1 MFQEAESD
9 PQLSQEEFKKI
20 EQHLRVQLVNEQY
33 RHIALKDRALLILVA
48 GIDGAGK
55 GETIN
60 LLNEWMD
67 PRHIHT
73 IAFPEASRED
83 RAYPD
88 ARRFWMRLPA
98 KGEIGIVFGS
108 RYTSLFKVAARK
120 QPDLEKLEQEIRFVR
135 RFESTLAANGVQILK
150 LWFHLSRD
158 AQQARLDELLANPST
173 AWQVDKLDLRA
184 HKKFASIRRASQL
197 ILDGTDAPHTPWVVI
212 PSADPKLRMVHTA
225 QAVLESLKVGT
236 IQVPVFH
243 APDHVPTRSA
253 KVPRL
258 EHLDYSA
265 KLSKSDYETQV
276 LVLQNRL
283 AQLVRN
289 KAFKKQALAL
299 VFEGS
304 DAAGKGGAIRRVT
317 RAIDARQFDVMPVAA
332 PTPPEMSRPYLW
344 RFWRNVPRRGR
355 IAIFDRSWYGRVLV
369 ERVEKLITRAAWTR
383 AYDEIN
389 DFEQQMVEKGTIVLK
404 FWLAVTPAEQL
415 KRFKERS
422 HSPFKQFKI
431 TAEDWR
437 NRRKAKAYTV
447 AANEMFAH
455 THTAVAPW
463 HVLPADDKHFAR
475 IEVLKAIVQALE
487 DTQA

>member
-1 MFQEAESD
+1 MFQEAEAD
-9 PQLSQEEFKKI
+9 PQLSQDQFKKI
-20 EQHLRVQLVNEQY
+20 EQHLRIQLVNEQY
-33 RHIALKDRALLILVA
+33 RHIALQDRALLILVA

-73 IAFPEASRED
+73 IAFAEASRED

-88 ARRFWMRLPA
+88 ARRFWMKLPA

-108 RYTSLFKVAARK
+108 RYTALFEEASRK
-120 QPDLEKLEQEIRFVR
+120 HQNLEHLEQEIRFVK

-150 LWFHLSRD
+150 LWFHLSRE
-158 AQQARLDELLANPST
+158 AQQARINDLLANPST
-173 AWQVDKLDLRA
+173 AWQVDKLDIRV
-184 HKKFASIRRASQL
+184 HKKFTSIRRASQL
-197 ILDGTDAPHTPWVVI
+197 ILDSTDAPHAPWVVI
-212 PSADPKLRMVHTA
+212 PSADPKLRMVRTA
-225 QAVLESLKVGT
+225 QAVLASLKVGA
-236 IQVPVFH
+236 IKVPVFH
-243 APDHVPTRSA
+243 EPDSVPISPS
-253 KVPRL
+253 KVNLLERL
-258 EHLDYSA
+258 DESA
-265 KLSKSDYETQV
+265 KLSKADYETQI
-276 LVLQNRL
+276 LQLQNRL
-283 AQLVRN
+283 AQLVRD
-289 KAFKKQALAL
+289 KSFKKRALAL
-299 VFEGS
+299 VFEGA

-317 RAIDARQFDVMPVAA
+317 RAIDARQFDVMAVSA

-369 ERVEKLITRAAWTR
+369 ERVEKLITRASWRR

-404 FWLAVTPAEQL
+404 FWLAVSPDEQL
-415 KRFKERS
+415 KRFKERT

-431 TAEDWR
+431 TEDDWR
-437 NRRKAKAYTV
+437 NRRKAKAYSV

-455 THTAVAPW
+455 TNSAAAPW
-463 HVLPADDKHFAR
+463 HILPANDKHYAR
-475 IEVLKAIVQALE
+475 VEVLKAIVKALE
-487 DTQA
+487 DAER

>member
-1 MFQEAESD
+1 MFEEAEAD

-20 EQHLRVQLVNEQY
+20 EQHLRIQLVNEQY
-33 RHIALKDRALLILVA
+33 RHIALQDRALLILVA

-88 ARRFWMRLPA
+88 ARRFWMKLPA

-108 RYTSLFKVAARK
+108 RYTALFAEAARK
-120 QPDLEKLEQEIRFVR
+120 HQNLEHLEQEIRFVK

-150 LWFHLSRD
+150 LWFHLSKE
-158 AQQARLDELLANPST
+158 AQQARINDLLSNPST
-173 AWQVDKLDLRA
+173 AWQVDKLDLRVR
-184 HKKFASIRRASQL
+184 KKFNAIRRASQL

-212 PSADPKLRMVHTA
+212 PSADPKLRMVRTA
-225 QAVLESLKVGT
+225 QAVLASLKVGA
-236 IQVPVFH
+236 IKVPVFH
-243 APDHVPTRSA
+243 EPDSVPITTS
-253 KVPRL
+253 KVNLL
-258 EHLDYSA
+258 EHLDDNA
-265 KLSKSDYETQV
+265 KLSKADYETQI
-276 LVLQNRL
+276 LPLQNRL
-283 AQLVRN
+283 AQLVRD
-289 KAFKKQALAL
+289 KSFKKRALAL
-299 VFEGS
+299 VFEGA

-317 RAIDARQFDVMPVAA
+317 RAIDARQFDVMAVSA

-369 ERVEKLITRAAWTR
+369 ERVEKLIARAAWTR

-415 KRFKERS
+415 KRFKERT

-437 NRRKAKAYTV
+437 NRRKAKAYSV
-447 AANEMFAH
+447 AANEMF
-455 THTAVAPW
+455 THTNTALAPW
-463 HVLPADDKHFAR
+463 HILPANDKHYAR
-475 IEVLKAIVQALE
+475 VEVLKAIIKALE
-487 DTQA
+487 CAQV

>member
-1 MFQEAESD
+1 MFQEAEAD
-9 PQLSQEEFKKI
+9 PQLSQDEFKKI
-20 EQHLRVQLVNEQY
+20 EQHLRIQLVNEQY

-88 ARRFWMRLPA
+88 ARRFWMKLPA

-108 RYTSLFKVAARK
+108 RYNSLFKEAARK
-120 QPDLEKLEQEIRFVR
+120 HPNLEALEQDILFVK

-158 AQQARLDELLANPST
+158 AQQARIDDLLANPST
-173 AWQVDKLDLRA
+173 AWQVDKLDLTA
-184 HKKFASIRRASQL
+184 HKKFNSIRRASQL
-197 ILDGTDAPHTPWVVI
+197 ILAGTDAPHTPWVVI
-212 PSADPKLRMVHTA
+212 PSADPKLRMVRTA
-225 QAVLESLKVGT
+225 QAVLASLKVGA
-236 IQVPVFH
+236 IKVPVFH
-243 APDHVPTRSA
+243 EPDSVPATPPQ
-253 KVPRL
+253 VNWL
-258 EHLDYSA
+258 EQLDHNA
-265 KLSKSDYETQV
+265 TLSKSDYETQI
-276 LVLQNRL
+276 LLLQNRL
-283 AQLVRN
+283 AQLVRH
-289 KAFKKQALAL
+289 KGFKKRALAL
-299 VFEGS
+299 VFEGA
-304 DAAGKGGAIRRVT
+304 DAAGKGGTIRRVT
-317 RAIDARQFDVMPVAA
+317 RAIDARDFDVMAVAA
-332 PTPPEMSRPYLW
+332 PTPSEMSRPYLW
-344 RFWRNVPRRGR
+344 RFWCNLPRRGR

-404 FWLAVTPAEQL
+404 FWLTVTPEEQL
-415 KRFKERS
+415 KRFKERT

-431 TAEDWR
+431 TEEDWR

-447 AANEMFAH
+447 AANEMF
-455 THTAVAPW
+455 THTNTLRAPW
-463 HVLPADDKHFAR
+463 HVLPANDKRYAR
-475 IEVLKAIVQALE
+475 VEVLKLIVKALE
-487 DTQA
+487 DAQR

>member
-1 MFQEAESD
+1 MFQEAEAD
-9 PQLSQEEFKKI
+9 PQLSQDEFKKI
-20 EQHLRVQLVNEQY
+20 EKHLRVQLVNEQY
-33 RHIALKDRALLILVA
+33 RHIALQDRALLILVA

-88 ARRFWMRLPA
+88 ARRFWMKLPA

-108 RYTSLFKVAARK
+108 RYTALFKEAARK
-120 QPDLEKLEQEIRFVR
+120 HPNLEKLEQEIRFVR

-158 AQQARLDELLANPST
+158 AQQARIDGLLANPST

-212 PSADPKLRMVHTA
+212 PSADPNLRMVHTA
-225 QAVLESLKVGT
+225 HAVLESLKVGT
-236 IQVPVFH
+236 IKVPVFH
-243 APDHVPTRSA
+243 APDRVPARAA

-265 KLSKSDYETQV
+265 KLAKSDYETQV
-276 LVLQNRL
+276 LILQNRL

-332 PTPPEMSRPYLW
+332 PTQPEMTRPYLW

-383 AYDEIN
+383 SYDEIN

-437 NRRKAKAYTV
+437 NRRKAKAYAV
-447 AANEMFAH
+447 AANEMFVH

-475 IEVLKAIVQALE
+475 VEVLKAIIQALE
-487 DTQA
+487 DTQT

>member
-1 MFQEAESD
+1 MFEEAESD

-108 RYTSLFKVAARK
+108 RYTSLFKEVARK
-120 QPDLEKLEQEIRFVR
+120 QPDLEKLEQEIHFVR

-158 AQQARLDELLANPST
+158 AQQARIDELLANPST

-236 IQVPVFH
+236 IKVPVFH
-243 APDHVPTRSA
+243 APDRVPTRAA

-276 LVLQNRL
+276 LILQNRL

-289 KAFKKQALAL
+289 KTFKKQALAL

-437 NRRKAKAYTV
+437 NRRKAKAYAV

-475 IEVLKAIVQALE
+475 VEVLKAIVQALE

>member
-1 MFQEAESD
+1 MFQEAEAD
-9 PQLSQEEFKKI
+9 PQLSQDEFKKI
-20 EQHLRVQLVNEQY
+20 EQHLRIQLVNEQY

-73 IAFPEASRED
+73 IAFLEARRED

-88 ARRFWMRLPA
+88 ARRFWMKLPA

-108 RYTSLFKVAARK
+108 RYTSLFKEASRQHPNLEA
-120 QPDLEKLEQEIRFVR
+120 LEKEILFVK
-135 RFESTLAANGVQILK
+135 RFESTMAANGVQILK

-158 AQQARLDELLANPST
+158 AQQARIEHLLENPST
-173 AWQVDKLDLRA
+173 AWQVDKLDLKA
-184 HKKFASIRRASQL
+184 HKKFKAIRRASQL
-197 ILDGTDAPHTPWVVI
+197 ILAGTDAPHTPWVVI
-212 PSADPKLRMVHTA
+212 PSADPKLRMVRTA
-225 QAVLESLKVGT
+225 QAVLASLKAGA
-236 IQVPVFH
+236 IRVPVFH
-243 APDHVPTRSA
+243 EPNSVPSTPSQVNWLKQLDHNVM
-253 KVPRL
+253 
-258 EHLDYSA
+258 
-265 KLSKSDYETQV
+265 LSKSDYETQI
-276 LVLQNRL
+276 LILQNRL
-283 AQLVRN
+283 AELVRH
-289 KAFKKQALAL
+289 KGFKKRALAL

-344 RFWRNVPRRGR
+344 RFWRNVPRQGR

-369 ERVEKLITRAAWTR
+369 ERVEKLITRTAWTR
-383 AYDEIN
+383 SYDEIN

-404 FWLAVTPAEQL
+404 FWLAVTPQEQL
-415 KRFKERS
+415 RRFKERA

-437 NRRKAKAYTV
+437 NRRKAKAYSV

-455 THTAVAPW
+455 TNTLVAPW
-463 HVLPADDKHFAR
+463 HILPADDKHFAR
-475 IEVLKAIVQALE
+475 VEVLKSIVKALE
-487 DTQA
+487 DAQL

>member
-1 MFQEAESD
+1 MFQEAEAD

-33 RHIALKDRALLILVA
+33 RHIALQDRALLILVA

-88 ARRFWMRLPA
+88 ARRFWMKLPA

-108 RYTSLFKVAARK
+108 RYTSLFKEAARK
-120 QPDLEKLEQEIRFVR
+120 HPRLEKLEQELHFVR

-158 AQQARLDELLANPST
+158 AQQARIDDLLANPST

-184 HKKFASIRRASQL
+184 HKKFNSIRRASQL
-197 ILDGTDAPHTPWVVI
+197 VLNGTDAPHAPWVVI
-212 PSADPKLRMVHTA
+212 PSADPKLRMVRSA
-225 QAVLESLKVGT
+225 QAVLQALKVRT
-236 IQVPVFH
+236 IKVPVFH
-243 APDHVPTRSA
+243 EPDSVPIVARQTNPL
-253 KVPRL
+253 K
-258 EHLDYSA
+258 HLDHKATLTKSEHEPQL
-265 KLSKSDYETQV
+265 LS
-276 LVLQNRL
+276 LQNRL
-283 AQLVRN
+283 AELVRD
-289 KAFKKQALAL
+289 KAFKKRALAL
-299 VFEGS
+299 VFEGV

-317 RAIDARQFDVMPVAA
+317 RAIDARHFDVMPVAA
-332 PTPPEMSRPYLW
+332 PSQSEMSRPYLW
-344 RFWRNVPRRGR
+344 RFWQNVPRLGR

-389 DFEQQMVEKGTIVLK
+389 DFEQQMVENGTVVLK
-404 FWLAVTPAEQL
+404 FWLEVTPEEQL
-415 KRFKERS
+415 KRFEERM

-431 TAEDWR
+431 TEDDWR
-437 NRRKAKAYTV
+437 NRSKAKAYDTAAREMFVHTNTV
-447 AANEMFAH
+447 A
-455 THTAVAPW
+455 APW
-463 HVLPADDKHFAR
+463 HVLSANDKHYAR
-475 IEVLKAIVQALE
+475 VEVLKAIVKALE
-487 DTQA
+487 HTRV

>member
-1 MFQEAESD
+1 MFQEAEAD
-9 PQLSQEEFKKI
+9 PQLPQDEFKKI
-20 EQHLRVQLVNEQY
+20 EQHLRIQLLNEQY

-55 GETIN
+55 GDTIN

-88 ARRFWMRLPA
+88 ARRFWMRLPP

-108 RYTSLFKVAARK
+108 RYTSLFKAAARK
-120 QPDLEKLEQEIRFVR
+120 HPNLEQLEKEIGLVR

-158 AQQARLDELLANPST
+158 AQQARIDDLLANPST

-184 HKKFASIRRASQL
+184 HKKFDSIRRASQF
-197 ILDGTDAPHTPWVVI
+197 ILGGTDAAHTPWVVI
-212 PSADPKLRMVHTA
+212 PSADPQLRMARTA
-225 QAVLESLKVGT
+225 QAVLASLKVGT
-236 IQVPVFH
+236 IRVPGFHEPDSVPVVTRQTS
-243 APDHVPTRSA
+243 PLEQLDHKAT
-253 KVPRL
+253 
-258 EHLDYSA
+258 
-265 KLSKSDYETQV
+265 LSKNDYEKQI
-276 LVLQNRL
+276 LGLQNRL
-283 AQLVRN
+283 AQLVRG
-289 KAFKKQALAL
+289 KAFKKRSLAL
-299 VFEGS
+299 VFEGA

-317 RAIDARQFDVMPVAA
+317 RAIDARQFDVMSVAA

-344 RFWRNVPRRGR
+344 RFWRNVPRQGR

-369 ERVEKLITRAAWTR
+369 ERVEKLTARAAWTR

-389 DFEQQMVEKGTIVLK
+389 DFEQQLVEKGAIVLK
-404 FWLAVTPAEQL
+404 FWLSVTSEEQL

-422 HSPFKQFKI
+422 RSPFKQFKI
-431 TAEDWR
+431 TEEDWR
-437 NRRKAKAYTV
+437 NRRKAKAYAV
-447 AANEMFAH
+447 AANEMF
-455 THTAVAPW
+455 THTNTARAPW
-463 HVLPADDKHFAR
+463 HILPADDKHYAR
-475 IEVLKAIVQALE
+475 VEVLKAIVNALE
-487 DTQA
+487 DAQP

>member
-108 RYTSLFKVAARK
+108 RYTSLFKEAARK

-158 AQQARLDELLANPST
+158 AQQARIDELLTNPST

-236 IQVPVFH
+236 IKVPVFH
-243 APDHVPTRSA
+243 APDRVPTRAA

-265 KLSKSDYETQV
+265 KLAKSDYETQV
-276 LVLQNRL
+276 LILQNRL

-289 KAFKKQALAL
+289 KTFKKQALAL

-437 NRRKAKAYTV
+437 NRRKAKAYAV

-475 IEVLKAIVQALE
+475 VEVLKAIVQALE
-487 DTQA
+487 DTQT

>member
-108 RYTSLFKVAARK
+108 RYTSLFKEAARK

-158 AQQARLDELLANPST
+158 AQQARIDELLTNPST

-236 IQVPVFH
+236 IKVPVFH
-243 APDHVPTRSA
+243 APDHVPTPAA

-276 LVLQNRL
+276 LILQNRL

-437 NRRKAKAYTV
+437 NRRKAKAYAV

-475 IEVLKAIVQALE
+475 VEVLKAIVQALE
-487 DTQA
+487 DTQT